1 MQSTVRISRQ
11 NRDRLARI
19 AETELNGASLDEV
32 VSVLL
37 FEHESRRGLTADPAV
52 RDDYLAEGQELAEI
66 DVEVRD

>member
-1 MQSTVRISRQ
+1 MQSTVRVSRQ

-19 AETELNGASLDEV
+19 AETELNGASLDET

-37 FEHESRRGLTADPAV
+37 FEYESRRGLAV
-52 RDDYLAEGQELAEI
+52 RDDYLAEGQELAEV